1 MQTEGH
7 TELDTMMQPKLTKT
21 TIDLLL
27 LSLQPESEEMVSV
40 HKDSVGFHLKSGEDT
55 CVG

>member
-1 MQTEGH
+1 
-7 TELDTMMQPKLTKT
+7 MMQPKLTKT

-40 HKDSVGFHLKSGEDT
+40 HRDSVGFHLKSGEDT
-55 CVG
+55 SVG